1 MRGVNK
7 VILLGNLGATPEV
20 RYLPDG
26 SSVVN
31 VNLATNESRGQGEE
45 RTEHTEWHRLAFFG
59 RNAEVASEY
68 LRKGSQIFVEGT
80 LRTRKWE
87 GKDGQSRW
95 TTEVRVFSFQMLGS
109 RGDAPPPGDDSRRDE
124 SGRDEPPPARK
135 ADPAPEPAGQPAA
148 APRDPLDDDDDIPF

>member
-31 VNLATNESRGQGEE
+31 VSLATNESRGQGEE
-45 RTEHTEWHRLAFFG
+45 RTEHTEWHRLSFFG

-68 LRKGSQIFVEGT
+68 LRKGSQIFVEGA

-87 GKDGQSRW
+87 GKDGQTKW
-95 TTEVRVFSFQMLGS
+95 FTEVRVFSFQMLGS
-109 RGDAPPPGDDSRRDE
+109 RGDTPPPGDE
-124 SGRDEPPPARK
+124 SGRDEPPAARK
-135 ADPAPEPAGQPAA
+135 ADPAPKPAAQPAREPD